1 MNEKRLELAARRG
14 ALQARCAEQR
24 QRFATAAAGVEP
36 VFAAGD
42 AVLHGV
48 DWLKRHP
55 LEVGGAVALAVI
67 AKPRRLWRWGRSAF
81 VVWRGW
87 QALRSRLS
95 GER

>member
-1 MNEKRLELAARRG
+1 MNEKLLELAARRG
-14 ALQARCAEQR
+14 ALQARSAEQR
-24 QRFATAAAGVEP
+24 ERLAAAVAVTEP

-42 AVLHGV
+42 TVLNGV

-67 AKPRRLWRWGRSAF
+67 AKPRRLWRWGRRAF

-87 QALRSRLS
+87 QALRNKLPRGL
-95 GER
+95 